1 MANKRKF
8 LEHYFR
14 MYEMSELD
22 GLKSIIKDET
32 NETKRHLMLANIPVN
47 YYDYNLEN
55 VLETWSN
62 DIANDEAIENYDL
75 YIKNLELA
83 VKNGTGLLFT
93 GTHGLAKTT
102 AAIVVLKTAIDQKF
116 TSYFIAM
123 SDLVE
128 FVTSGWKDYNLK
140 LKYQYLVTN
149 VDFLVVDDIGRNYHI
164 QSNQYTQFFD
174 KLFVTRCNQKK
185 CTILTSNYG
194 LSTESGVIFTESLM
208 TLLKASCIEI
218 KLVGKD
224 IREEKSKALLD
235 QLKEG
240 SSKAKKRGKK
250 GRSIG

>member
-14 MYEMSELD
+14 MYEISELD
-22 GLKSIIKDET
+22 GLKSIVKEET
-32 NETKRHLMLANIPVN
+32 NETKRHLLLANIPAN
-47 YYDYNLEN
+47 YYSYTLDN
-55 VLETWSN
+55 VIDTWSN
-62 DIANDEAIENYDL
+62 DIANDEAIENYTL
-75 YIKNLELA
+75 YLKNLELA
-83 VKNGTGLLFT
+83 SINGTGLLFT

-116 TSYFIAM
+116 TTYFISM
-123 SDLVE
+123 NDLVD

-140 LKYQYLVTN
+140 LKYQYIMTN

-194 LSTESGVIFTESLM
+194 MSPDSAIFTESLL
-208 TLLKASCIEI
+208 TLLKSCCIEI

-224 IREEKSKALLD
+224 IREEKSKILLD
-235 QLKEG
+235 QLKSG
-240 SSKAKKRGKK
+240 SKNKNGKRG
-250 GRSIG
+250 